1 MSSSPSFLL
10 GDEVHFEHD
19 AHAYIDA
26 DGFTQRMSV
35 TQAIKI
41 AGLIDYSMVRPE
53 YLEVARKRGDLVHQA
68 CALADQGEDLNHYVM
83 PDLLWPY
90 ISAYLTFVAEMKFVV
105 NPDLVERPMIVELFG
120 HRVGM
125 TPDAVGFIDGVPT
138 VLERKATSA
147 SHPSWA
153 IQTAGYE
160 LGLRAAGLQIRQRL
174 AVQLLRT
181 GKYKPLFYE
190 DQGDYETFAD
200 AFRLA
205 AWKLKHNLAKLA
217 E

>member
-1 MSSSPSFLL
+1 MQDFPTILS
-10 GDEVHFEHD
+10 GDEVFFEHD

-26 DGFTQRMSV
+26 DGVTQRMSV

-41 AGLIDYSMVRPE
+41 AGLIDYSMVPPE
-53 YLEVARKRGDLVHQA
+53 VLEHAAARGRLVHQGA
-68 CALADQGEDLNHYVM
+68 ALLDRGVDLSDYNIPTVCE
-83 PDLLWPY
+83 PY
-90 ISAYLTFVAEMKFVV
+90 LDAYRNFCREMQFF
-105 NPDLVERPMIVELFG
+105 PMQDWIERPMIVEIFG

-125 TPDAVGFIDGVPT
+125 TPDAVGTINGVLT

-147 SHPSWA
+147 AHPSWA

-160 LGLRAAGLQIRQRL
+160 LGLRAAGLQIRQRM
-174 AVQLLRT
+174 AVQLHNT
-181 GKYKPLFYE
+181 GNYRLFTYDE
-190 DQGDYETFAD
+190 AGDSEIFAA

-217 E
+217 

>member
-1 MSSSPSFLL
+1 MAAFPSVLT
-10 GDEVHFEHD
+10 GDDVFFEQD

-26 DGFTQRMSV
+26 DGVTQRMSV

-41 AGLIDYSMVRPE
+41 AGLIDYSMVPT
-53 YLEVARKRGDLVHQA
+53 EVLANAAARGRLVHQGA
-68 CALADQGEDLNHYVM
+68 AILDRGDDLASYEI
-83 PDLLWPY
+83 PPECEPY
-90 ISAYLTFVAEMKFVV
+90 IEAYARFCHEMRFV
-105 NPDLVERPMIVELFG
+105 PDPDWIERPMIVELFG

-125 TPDAVGFIDGVPT
+125 MPDAVGFIDGVPT

-181 GKYKPLFYE
+181 GKYHPFFYE
-190 DQGDYETFAD
+190 DQGDSDTFSA

-205 AWKLKHNLAKLA
+205 AWKLAHNLAKLA
-217 E
+217 